1 MIRST
6 RPSSSAAAAAVA
18 CARGIQ
24 LSPVVGWSGE
34 GVDDLHE
41 AGPGQKFRIDALVM
55 LQVPDRLMLSHPR
68 APHVYYLLHPSLQ
81 LPYMSIPIV

>member
-6 RPSSSAAAAAVA
+6 QPSSSAAAAVA

-41 AGPGQKFRIDALVM
+41 VAGMLVPVAGQKFRIDALVM
-55 LQVPDRLMLSHPR
+55 LR
-68 APHVYYLLHPSLQ
+68 AGYRN
-81 LPYMSIPIV
+81 LP